1 MLGASAGAAHL
12 VARVA
17 GTAEAAVAVAALG
30 VDAAVGQGVRGEPA
44 VCRYVIS
51 AVCRYIISA
60 VCRYIISAVCRYV
73 ISAVCRYAISEE
85 HNHQCS
91 YLGSVHSLMSTQ
103 SLLTPSPTHSCP
115 LQSQLPRMQS

>member
-44 VCRYVIS
+44 VCRYV
-51 AVCRYIISA
+51 ISA

>member
-1 MLGASAGAAHL
+1 MLPPAHL

-51 AVCRYIISA
+51 AVCR
-60 VCRYIISAVCRYV
+60 
-73 ISAVCRYAISEE
+73 
-85 HNHQCS
+85 Q
-91 YLGSVHSLMSTQ
+91 
-103 SLLTPSPTHSCP
+103 
-115 LQSQLPRMQS
+115 